1 MENAS
6 TEVSLEAHSEI
17 VRAEADHQTVVL
29 FTKDNMDADKPVPV
43 VNLPPVSFIGGP
55 SNQVRTGYIQGVW
68 DPDISVAVVTA
79 VGVLAEEALFYIGMN
94 TRSVLIRLECDCE

>member
-1 MENAS
+1 M
-6 TEVSLEAHSEI
+6 
-17 VRAEADHQTVVL
+17 VL

-68 DPDISVAVVTA
+68 DPDILVAVATA

-94 TRSVLIRLECDCE
+94 ASSVLIRLECDCE